1 MRKALKAAFYACAA
15 VLVVMFFLS
24 LLGIIDNNRGNAFG
38 FIYKTDYV
46 SFLLTMAMIAIALTD
61 GWFTWL
67 GELGLICL
75 DAYMLWLHGKTGFAS
90 LFVLTFAVMWRHYRR
105 EGGVPYQD
113 KKKYGV
119 ISYVFRVIYLPVIAA
134 DKCAGALKLNRIKP
148 AMRRVMVFS
157 FPICFAVNCLLVFTY
172 PALKSFWE
180 SVPLL
185 RTFKDR
191 MIYGLLGFQEYPV
204 RLFGNGMP
212 STYMDRSERVDSLY
226 FTLDSSY
233 LRFLLDYGLI
243 LFILFFGVFTLLM
256 MWFYRKNYNLG
267 LLIMSI
273 IAVDAI
279 VENQFI
285 NWLLVSV
292 FLIMALLYP
301 VKDAEGNCDRL
312 NFERLTPRKRLIA
325 GIVFMLLFTV
335 SALWCFTAYSITNW
349 RGMTPEY
356 GATIVVPGDY
366 LSSGNDLVDAAG
378 DYLLTH
384 PDAVCIVSSDSGRSR
399 LIELGVDEGRI
410 YITNSYSVD
419 GLLESSRVLI
429 ESERLPNRLTVCAYS
444 MQQERISRHA
454 AKLHIPVNAIPV
466 RPESGYL
473 FLFAGEQWR
482 LLCGM

>member
-90 LFVLTFAVMWRHYRR
+90 LFVLTFVILWRHYR
-105 EGGVPYQD
+105 
-113 KKKYGV
+113 KAYGV
-119 ISYVFRVIYLPVIAA
+119 ISYVFRVVYLPVIAA
-134 DKCAGALKLNRIKP
+134 DKCAGALKLMRIKP

-172 PALKSFWE
+172 PSLKSFWGA
-180 SVPLL
+180 VPVL
-185 RTFKDR
+185 RTFRDR
-191 MIYGLLGFQEYPV
+191 MIYGLLGLQEYPV
-204 RLFGNGMP
+204 KLFGNEIAV
-212 STYMDRSERVDSLY
+212 THMDRTEYIDSLY
-226 FTLDSSY
+226 YALDSSY
-233 LRFLLDYGLI
+233 LKFLLDYGLI
-243 LFILFFGVFTLLM
+243 WFILYFGAFTLM
-256 MWFYRKNYNLG
+256 MIWFYRKNYNLG

-279 VENQFI
+279 VEHQII
-285 NWLLVSV
+285 NWVLVSI

-301 VKDAEGNCDRL
+301 ANEEAENCDRL
-312 NFERLTPRKRLIA
+312 SFERLTPRKRWIA
-325 GIVFMLLFTV
+325 GIVFMLLFAV

-349 RGMTPEY
+349 RGITPKY
-356 GATIVVPGDY
+356 GATVVVPGDY

-429 ESERLPNRLTVCAYS
+429 ESEGLPNRLTVCAYS

-466 RPESGYL
+466 KPESGYL
-473 FLFAGEQWR
+473 ILFAVEQWR
-482 LLCGM
+482 LLCGV